1 LNKPFFSFFFFFTL
15 LAFLAH
21 VFIFIL
27 IIFSSHV
34 PFLHIYVYHQKKASM
49 VAADECF
56 LKSNISTKKKRHTHH
71 DGDKDKDKQKRRSSM
86 KKKVEDEEKEEEA
99 PPPKSTPSKVKIG
112 GEEGPS
118 ARSPAGT
125 VRKSALVASEPSDNS
140 ESWFDGATANSELPE
155 GWVEFATDDGIPYY
169 FNESTNE
176 TTWEFPGGEGGAM
189 DIDAL
194 ADAAA
199 EKGSDDSDSDSN
211 KGAEDEEATDSVS
224 MLTNALPDFGIQKR
238 MSVNLHE
245 FVKQVTQQQKEEA
258 GSSDDSSD
266 SSSDSESSYSDSD
279 DDYQDDM
286 ATVPKE
292 LAVSPPFLCVYIHTY
307 FIWMSSVC
315 VLLC

>member
-1 LNKPFFSFFFFFTL
+1 
-15 LAFLAH
+15 
-21 VFIFIL
+21 
-27 IIFSSHV
+27 
-34 PFLHIYVYHQKKASM
+34 M

-199 EKGSDDSDSDSN
+199 EKGSDDDSDSDSN

-292 LAVSPPFLCVYIHTY
+292 LAVSP
-307 FIWMSSVC
+307 SSFFFSFFFQY
-315 VLLC
+315 